1 MHERWYPNHKAAAV
15 VLFSKGFW
23 NGFSTGGHFGNH
35 FAHDSAY
42 TGERFFRGSSKPR
55 ERGKL
60 CAQTHMLV
68 VLGRPGDSN
77 NAK

>member
-1 MHERWYPNHKAAAV
+1 MYNKIRLPKEYR
-15 VLFSKGFW
+15 
-23 NGFSTGGHFGNH
+23 

-55 ERGKL
+55 KRGKL

-68 VLGRPGDSN
+68 VLGRPGDSIGVMIDIHGLTPKRSM
-77 NAK
+77 ASSVPI